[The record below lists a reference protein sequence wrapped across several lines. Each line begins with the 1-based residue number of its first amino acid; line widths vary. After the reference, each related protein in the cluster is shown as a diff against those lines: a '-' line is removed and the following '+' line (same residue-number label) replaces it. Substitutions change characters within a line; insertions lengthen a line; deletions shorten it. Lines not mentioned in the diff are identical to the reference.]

1 MKQELI
7 RFYLQNEKTIVII
20 GLVILAMIVGRVQES
35 TPEMR

>member
-1 MKQELI
+1 MKEKLI
-7 RFYLQNEKTIVII
+7 EFYLQNEKTIIII